1 MSKFYG
7 FISARHLIEKKLMEI
22 NNILGA
28 SLIDIIFEGRNKN
41 YGAYELRKK
50 YNSRLYSAII
60 GTIAFT
66 ALVVFAS
73 FISSGFDN
81 KMIIE
86 KFDIPDV
93 TIGEVDPPAVT
104 PPPPPP
110 PPVQQ
115 QPRIA
120 TSIFTNPLIVNQ
132 EIEPDEA
139 MKDQDVLAET
149 KIGTFNADGDKFS
162 DIVAPPIDE
171 PKTGVITGPT
181 VDDGDKTYIDVQ
193 IQAKFPGGDEAWR
206 KYISR
211 EIERYMDELQEEGK
225 AGSCTVQFVVDKDG
239 TISEVEA
246 LTMKG
251 SKLAEIAVNAI
262 RKGPKWSPAE
272 NNGKKVKAYR
282 KQPVTFQLLQ

>member
-1 MSKFYG
+1 
-7 FISARHLIEKKLMEI
+7 MEI

-41 YGAYELRKK
+41 YGAYELREK

-60 GTIAFT
+60 GTIAF
-66 ALVVFAS
+66 ASLIVFAS
-73 FISSGFDN
+73 FISSRFDN
-81 KMIIE
+81 KTKIG
-86 KFDIPDV
+86 KLDIPDV
-93 TIGEVDPPAVT
+93 AIIDVTNDPDVT
-104 PPPPPP
+104 PPPPPPPPP

-115 QPRIA
+115 QPRIEM
-120 TSIFTNPLIVNQ
+120 SRFTKPLLVNE
-132 EIEPDEA
+132 EIKPEDA
-139 MKDQDVLAET
+139 MKDQEVLANT
-149 KIGTFNADGDKFS
+149 KISTANADGIKSS
-162 DIVAPPIDE
+162 DIVAPPFDE
-171 PKTGVITGPT
+171 PKTGVITGPKEDEDPPIFLT
-181 VDDGDKTYIDVQ
+181 VQ

>member
-1 MSKFYG
+1 
-7 FISARHLIEKKLMEI
+7 MEI

-50 YNSRLYSAII
+50 YNSRLYSAIA
-60 GTIAFT
+60 GTIAFVS
-66 ALVVFAS
+66 LIVFAS
-73 FISSGFDN
+73 FISSGFD
-81 KMIIE
+81 KQALASVITIDSVSLIDLPKEDPVIE
-86 KFDIPDV
+86 
-93 TIGEVDPPAVT
+93 PPRPVVQK
-104 PPPPPP
+104 
-110 PPVQQ
+110 PVQPPQ
-115 QPRIA
+115 IEMAKLA
-120 TSIFTNPLIVNQ
+120 TPKVVKDDLVKPEDEMKNIEDLTNKKISTVNKPG
-132 EIEPDEA
+132 ENGP
-139 MKDQDVLAET
+139 
-149 KIGTFNADGDKFS
+149 
-162 DIVAPPIDE
+162 DIVDPPIDE
-171 PKTGVITGPT
+171 PKTGVITGPKEDEDPPIFLT
-181 VDDGDKTYIDVQ
+181 VQ